1 MEFGRFIWIHDKS
14 QFYTVYQAGFFGKGA
29 LSRSE
34 PTWFKRTEQQSELS
48 LEDLTVERR
57 KQRRQKKQKSPII
70 EHTDALTAN
79 ELREITNEKDVEMCQ
94 LDMYEAYFLLYAL
107 NVLEIRTMKQD
118 KLSIKECWTTFC
130 QYDASFALNYA
141 VYHYYRSLGWVPKNG
156 TKFGV
161 DFVLYQ
167 LGPSFRHADYAVKI
181 VPHYPNEQQETPQKW
196 SWLLGLNRICTQVK
210 KTLLLCHVFIPHDT
224 NDLQQYKIREV
235 IFKRWSP
242 QKNRE

>member
-1 MEFGRFIWIHDKS
+1 MVQKTEYSRPKKNKTKTVVPLPLKLANESSWQVLDLLHSLLSYFRGTTPICIGTFMEFGRFIWIHDKS

-161 DFVLYQ
+161 DFEEVGYH
-167 LGPSFRHADYAVKI
+167 SI
-181 VPHYPNEQQETPQKW
+181 
-196 SWLLGLNRICTQVK
+196 
-210 KTLLLCHVFIPHDT
+210 DT
-224 NDLQQYKIREV
+224 TGN
-235 IFKRWSP
+235 
-242 QKNRE
+242 